1 MGKKFDNKVANN
13 ILRYTIFREGLLAL
27 LLHSHLIKPL
37 YDYMEQGLSKVSPPK
52 KGSIPMFLIVKNIAA
67 KSRCPLNLPQ
77 MSRSAESSAR
87 HDDLLHGH
95 EDVLWFQQQRERRR
109 VKRRSLDYP
118 KPVDPLF
125 K

>member
-1 MGKKFDNKVANN
+1 M
-13 ILRYTIFREGLLAL
+13 
-27 LLHSHLIKPL
+27 
-37 YDYMEQGLSKVSPPK
+37 
-52 KGSIPMFLIVKNIAA
+52 VKNIAA
-67 KSRCPLNLPQ
+67 KSRCHLNLTP

>member
-1 MGKKFDNKVANN
+1 
-13 ILRYTIFREGLLAL
+13 
-27 LLHSHLIKPL
+27 
-37 YDYMEQGLSKVSPPK
+37 MEQGLRKVFPPK
-52 KGSIPMFLIVKNIAA
+52 KDHFYTTINIVKNIAA
-67 KSRCPLNLPQ
+67 KSRCHLNLTP